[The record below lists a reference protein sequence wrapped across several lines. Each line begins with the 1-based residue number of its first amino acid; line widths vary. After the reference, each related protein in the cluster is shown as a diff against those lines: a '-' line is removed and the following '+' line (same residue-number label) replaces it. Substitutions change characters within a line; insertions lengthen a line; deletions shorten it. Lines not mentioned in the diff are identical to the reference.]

1 MASLETPQRIEPA
14 RIEEAP
20 EAVSDVVAELS
31 AASARLEN
39 ALHPKTAE
47 HLAGLVR
54 EMNTYY
60 SNLIEGHNTRPR
72 DIRRALQ
79 GQFDQDEGRRNFQ
92 LEAAAHVRLQ
102 EKIEKRAAAGTLPE
116 PASSDFILWLH
127 REFYKDAPDA
137 MLRIGDKGRE
147 FRMDPGRFR
156 SKPEHDN
163 AVGRHVPPSSER
175 VCDFMEYFAQRY
187 RFKPLGNAERFKPEA
202 AYLLEEALIR
212 GEFER
217 GEARRI
223 TGLPERSARRV
234 LSSLTDAGL
243 LASESERGPV
253 SLRFPDDALE
263 TLFPRLY
270 PEAAT
275 S

>member
-60 SNLIEGHNTRPR
+60 SNLIEGHHTRPR

-147 FRMDPGRFR
+147 FRMDPGRSVQNPSTTTQWAGTSHR
-156 SKPEHDN
+156 RAN
-163 AVGRHVPPSSER
+163 ASATSWNTLPSVIASSR
-175 VCDFMEYFAQRY
+175 W
-187 RFKPLGNAERFKPEA
+187 
-202 AYLLEEALIR
+202 
-212 GEFER
+212 
-217 GEARRI
+217 ARRHASW
-223 TGLPERSARRV
+223 RSAPH
-234 LSSLTDAGL
+234 TIG
-243 LASESERGPV
+243 
-253 SLRFPDDALE
+253 
-263 TLFPRLY
+263 
-270 PEAAT
+270 
-275 S
+275 